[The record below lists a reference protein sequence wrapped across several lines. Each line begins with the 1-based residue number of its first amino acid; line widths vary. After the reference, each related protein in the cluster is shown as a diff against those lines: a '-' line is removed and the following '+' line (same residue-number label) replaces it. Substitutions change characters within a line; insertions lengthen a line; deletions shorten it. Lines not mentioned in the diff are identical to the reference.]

1 MATSVREQIK
11 QNLLTTLRGILV
23 PGAFDITAKTVSQK
37 LRHWDE
43 IPSVEMPYLCVVSGD
58 EEYPY
63 VTERTIRTRMF
74 PIIWAILKETD
85 ELDTELNALIHAV
98 RQAVLVDKKRNDL
111 ATITYIR
118 RTLTDEG
125 VFWPF
130 AVARF
135 ELEIEYYQDDVR

>member
-1 MATSVREQIK
+1 MSNVRESIK
-11 QNLLTTLRGILV
+11 QNLLAALRGMLV
-23 PGAFDITAKTVSQK
+23 PGAFDATAKTVTQR
-37 LRHWDE
+37 LRHWEE
-43 IPSVEMPYLCVVSGD
+43 IPSVEMPYLCVSSGD

-74 PIIWAILKETD
+74 PIIWAIIKETD
-85 ELDTELNALIHAV
+85 ELDTELNKLIHSV
-98 RQAVLVDKKRNDL
+98 RKAILADKKRSDL

-135 ELEIEYYQDDVR
+135 ELEIEYHQDDVR